1 MLETTQSIF
10 FTKAAQWAHKPR
22 FMIQENDQ
30 WKPILWSEY
39 REKVE
44 LVACALNSLGIKPGN
59 KVGIFS
65 QNSLEWIYA
74 GLGITT
80 AQAVLVPIYHNSTPD
95 MAGYI
100 VNHGDLQLLFVQN
113 LIIFDSLISAGS
125 KFPLLKYVVLIEGDS
140 KENRNGLKFFNLD
153 DLYHLGENHRDS
165 HPHLI
170 EKLVETTTE
179 EMVAQMLYTSG
190 TTGRPKGVPL
200 TYGNLI
206 ASTNDWLAINGPLV
220 SPDSVDLHWLPNAHI
235 FGWGSLGLGNIL
247 GFTSYLTNPLEVLKL
262 MPEIKPHLFMS
273 VPAYFEKLY
282 QLSVTSSESKNKQIE
297 TLQQLMG
304 GRITFLLSGGAG
316 LKREVKEFFLKAK
329 MWITE
334 GYGLTECS
342 PTLTMNRRNDFNF
355 DSVGKPYPCVNL
367 KLAEDGEI
375 LARGPVIFQGYYKDP
390 VATSEVF
397 TEDGWF
403 KTGDVG
409 QWMNDGFLKIMG
421 RKKDIIVTSGGKNI
435 PPENIELRFKDD
447 PYIEHLVVYGD
458 GKKYLVAVVTLGCHV
473 IESWA
478 KENGIPFES
487 WEELC
492 TMSAVETMVQ
502 DSINRVNSELSSFET
517 IKYYRIVPENFTPLN
532 GLLTSSLK
540 VKRKKV
546 YQRYETILEELYR
559 ERPVLLQEKG

>member
-22 FMIQENDQ
+22 FMIQENGQ

-39 REKVE
+39 REQVE
-44 LVACALNSLGIKPGN
+44 LVAYALNSLGIKPGN

-342 PTLTMNRRNDFNF
+342 PTLTMNRHDDFNF

-403 KTGDVG
+403 KSGDVG
-409 QWMNDGFLKIMG
+409 QWMDDGFLKIIG

-435 PPENIELRFKDD
+435 PPENIEMRFKDD

-517 IKYYRIVPENFTPLN
+517 IKYFRIVPENFTPLN

>member
-22 FMIQENDQ
+22 FMIQENGQ

-39 REKVE
+39 REQVE
-44 LVACALNSLGIKPGN
+44 LVAYALNSLGIKPGN

-342 PTLTMNRRNDFNF
+342 PTLTMNRHDDFNF

-487 WEELC
+487 WEELF
-492 TMSAVETMVQ
+492 MISAGKKLVQ

-517 IKYYRIVPENFTPLN
+517 IKYFRIVPENFTPLN

>member
-10 FTKAAQWAHKPR
+10 FTKVAQWAHKPR
-22 FMIQENDQ
+22 FMIQENGQ

-39 REKVE
+39 REQVE

-59 KVGIFS
+59 KVGILS

-80 AQAVLVPIYHNSTPD
+80 AQAVLVPIDHSSSPD

-100 VNHGDLQLLFVQN
+100 VNHADLQLLFVQN
-113 LIIFDSLISAGS
+113 VTIFDLLISAGS
-125 KFPLLKYVVLIEGDS
+125 KFPLLKYVVVIESDG

-206 ASTNDWLAINGPLV
+206 ASTNDWLAINGSLV
-220 SPDSVDLHWLPNAHI
+220 SSESVDLHWLPNAHI

-342 PTLTMNRRNDFNF
+342 PTLTMNRHDDFNF

-478 KENGIPFES
+478 KENGIAFES

-517 IKYYRIVPENFTPLN
+517 IKYFRIVPENFTPLN

-546 YQRYETILEELYR
+546 YQRYEIILEELYR

>member
-1 MLETTQSIF
+1 
-10 FTKAAQWAHKPR
+10 
-22 FMIQENDQ
+22 
-30 WKPILWSEY
+30 
-39 REKVE
+39 
-44 LVACALNSLGIKPGN
+44 
-59 KVGIFS
+59 
-65 QNSLEWIYA
+65 
-74 GLGITT
+74 
-80 AQAVLVPIYHNSTPD
+80 
-95 MAGYI
+95 
-100 VNHGDLQLLFVQN
+100 
-113 LIIFDSLISAGS
+113 
-125 KFPLLKYVVLIEGDS
+125 
-140 KENRNGLKFFNLD
+140 
-153 DLYHLGENHRDS
+153 
-165 HPHLI
+165 
-170 EKLVETTTE
+170 
-179 EMVAQMLYTSG
+179 
-190 TTGRPKGVPL
+190 
-200 TYGNLI
+200 
-206 ASTNDWLAINGPLV
+206 
-220 SPDSVDLHWLPNAHI
+220 
-235 FGWGSLGLGNIL
+235 
-247 GFTSYLTNPLEVLKL
+247 
-262 MPEIKPHLFMS
+262 
-273 VPAYFEKLY
+273 
-282 QLSVTSSESKNKQIE
+282 
-297 TLQQLMG
+297 
-304 GRITFLLSGGAG
+304 
-316 LKREVKEFFLKAK
+316 
-329 MWITE
+329 
-334 GYGLTECS
+334 
-342 PTLTMNRRNDFNF
+342 MNRHDDFNF

>member
-10 FTKAAQWAHKPR
+10 FTKVAQWAHKPR
-22 FMIQENDQ
+22 FMIQENGQ

-39 REKVE
+39 REQVE

-59 KVGIFS
+59 KVGILS

-80 AQAVLVPIYHNSTPD
+80 AQAVLVPIDHSSSPD

-100 VNHGDLQLLFVQN
+100 VNHADLQLLFVQN
-113 LIIFDSLISAGS
+113 VTIFDLLISAGS
-125 KFPLLKYVVLIEGDS
+125 KFPLLKYVVVIESDG

-206 ASTNDWLAINGPLV
+206 ASTNDWLAINGSLV
-220 SPDSVDLHWLPNAHI
+220 SSESVDLHWLPNAHI

-342 PTLTMNRRNDFNF
+342 PTLTMNRHDDFNF

-478 KENGIPFES
+478 KENGIAFES

-492 TMSAVETMVQ
+492 TMSAMETMVQ

-517 IKYYRIVPENFTPLN
+517 IKYFRIVPENFTPLN

-546 YQRYETILEELYR
+546 YQRYEIILEELYR

>member
-22 FMIQENDQ
+22 FMIQENGQ

-39 REKVE
+39 REQVE
-44 LVACALNSLGIKPGN
+44 LVAYALNSLGIKPGN

-342 PTLTMNRRNDFNF
+342 PTLTMNRHDDFNF

-546 YQRYETILEELYR
+546 YQRYETILDGLYR
-559 ERPVLLQEKG
+559 ERPVLLKE

>member
-220 SPDSVDLHWLPNAHI
+220 WPDSVDLHWLPNAHI

-342 PTLTMNRRNDFNF
+342 PTLTMNRHDDFNF

-492 TMSAVETMVQ
+492 TMSAVKTMVQ

-517 IKYYRIVPENFTPLN
+517 IKYFRIVPENFTPLN

-546 YQRYETILEELYR
+546 YQRYETILKELYR

>member
-220 SPDSVDLHWLPNAHI
+220 WPDSVDLHWLPNAHI

-409 QWMNDGFLKIMG
+409 QWMDDGFLKIIG

-435 PPENIELRFKDD
+435 PPENIEMRFKDD

-478 KENGIPFES
+478 KENGITFES

-492 TMSAVETMVQ
+492 SMSAVKTMVQ
-502 DSINRVNSELSSFET
+502 DSINRVNSKLSSFEM
-517 IKYYRIVPENFTPLN
+517 IKYFRVVPENFTPLN

-546 YQRYETILEELYR
+546 YQRYETILDGLYR
-559 ERPVLLQEKG
+559 ERPVLLKE

>member
-10 FTKAAQWAHKPR
+10 FTKVAQWAHKPR
-22 FMIQENDQ
+22 FMIQENGQ

-39 REKVE
+39 REQVE

-59 KVGIFS
+59 KVGILS

-80 AQAVLVPIYHNSTPD
+80 AQAVLVPIDHSSSPD

-100 VNHGDLQLLFVQN
+100 VNHADLQLLFVQN
-113 LIIFDSLISAGS
+113 VTIFDLLISAGS
-125 KFPLLKYVVLIEGDS
+125 KFPLLKYVVVIESDG

-342 PTLTMNRRNDFNF
+342 PTLTMNRHDDFNF

-409 QWMNDGFLKIMG
+409 QWMDDGFLKIMG

-458 GKKYLVAVVTLGCHV
+458 GKKYLVAVITLGSHV
-473 IESWA
+473 VESWA
-478 KENGIPFES
+478 KENGIAFES

-517 IKYYRIVPENFTPLN
+517 IKYFRIVPENFTPLN

-546 YQRYETILEELYR
+546 YQRYEIILEELYR

>member
-22 FMIQENDQ
+22 FMIQENGQ

-39 REKVE
+39 REQVE
-44 LVACALNSLGIKPGN
+44 LVAYALNSLGIKPGN

-342 PTLTMNRRNDFNF
+342 PTLTMNRHDDFNF

-546 YQRYETILEELYR
+546 YQRYETILKELYR

>member
-22 FMIQENDQ
+22 FMIQENGQ

-39 REKVE
+39 REQVE
-44 LVACALNSLGIKPGN
+44 LVAYALNSLGIKPGN

>member
-10 FTKAAQWAHKPR
+10 FTKVAQWAHKPR
-22 FMIQENDQ
+22 FMIQENGQ

-39 REKVE
+39 REQVE

-59 KVGIFS
+59 KVGILS

-80 AQAVLVPIYHNSTPD
+80 AQAVLVPIDHSSSPD

-100 VNHGDLQLLFVQN
+100 VNHADLQLLFVQN
-113 LIIFDSLISAGS
+113 VTIFDLLISAGS
-125 KFPLLKYVVLIEGDS
+125 KFPLLKYVVVIESDG

-206 ASTNDWLAINGPLV
+206 ASTNDWLAINGSLV
-220 SPDSVDLHWLPNAHI
+220 SSESVDLHWLPNAHI

-342 PTLTMNRRNDFNF
+342 PTLTMNRHDDFNF

-409 QWMNDGFLKIMG
+409 QWMDDGFLKIMG

-458 GKKYLVAVVTLGCHV
+458 GKKYLVAVITLGSHV
-473 IESWA
+473 VESWA
-478 KENGIPFES
+478 KENGIAFES

-492 TMSAVETMVQ
+492 TMSAVKTMVQ

-517 IKYYRIVPENFTPLN
+517 IKYFRIVPENFTPLN

-546 YQRYETILEELYR
+546 YQRYEIILEELYR

>member
-22 FMIQENDQ
+22 FMIQENGQ

-39 REKVE
+39 REQVE
-44 LVACALNSLGIKPGN
+44 LVAYALNSLGIKPGN

-273 VPAYFEKLY
+273 VPAYYEKLY

-342 PTLTMNRRNDFNF
+342 PTLTMNRHDDFNF

>member
-22 FMIQENDQ
+22 FMIQENGQ

-39 REKVE
+39 REQVE
-44 LVACALNSLGIKPGN
+44 LVAYALNSLGIKPGN

-235 FGWGSLGLGNIL
+235 FGWGSLGLGNII

-342 PTLTMNRRNDFNF
+342 PTLTMNRHDDFNF

-517 IKYYRIVPENFTPLN
+517 IKYFRIVPENFTPLN

>member
-22 FMIQENDQ
+22 FMIQENGQ

-39 REKVE
+39 REQVE
-44 LVACALNSLGIKPGN
+44 LVAYALNSLGIKPGN

-220 SPDSVDLHWLPNAHI
+220 WSDSVDLHWLPNAHI

-342 PTLTMNRRNDFNF
+342 PTLTMNRHDDFNF

-546 YQRYETILEELYR
+546 YQRYETILDGLYR
-559 ERPVLLQEKG
+559 ERPVLLKE

>member
-10 FTKAAQWAHKPR
+10 FTKVAQWAHKPR
-22 FMIQENDQ
+22 FMIQENGQ

-39 REKVE
+39 REQVE

-59 KVGIFS
+59 KVGILS

-80 AQAVLVPIYHNSTPD
+80 AQAVLVPIDHSSSPD

-100 VNHGDLQLLFVQN
+100 VNHADLQLLFVQN
-113 LIIFDSLISAGS
+113 VTIFDLLISAGS
-125 KFPLLKYVVLIEGDS
+125 KFPLLKYVVVIESDG

-220 SPDSVDLHWLPNAHI
+220 WPDSVDLHWLPNAHI

-342 PTLTMNRRNDFNF
+342 PTLTMNRHDDFNF

-492 TMSAVETMVQ
+492 TMSAVKTMVQ

-517 IKYYRIVPENFTPLN
+517 IKYFRIVPENFTPLN

-546 YQRYETILEELYR
+546 YQRYEIILEELYR

>member
-22 FMIQENDQ
+22 FMIQENGQ

-39 REKVE
+39 REQVE
-44 LVACALNSLGIKPGN
+44 LVAYALNSLGIKPGN

-220 SPDSVDLHWLPNAHI
+220 WPDSVDLHWLPNAHI

-409 QWMNDGFLKIMG
+409 QWMDDGFLKIMG

-435 PPENIELRFKDD
+435 PPENIEMRFKDD

-478 KENGIPFES
+478 KENGITFES

-492 TMSAVETMVQ
+492 SMSAVKTMVQ

>member
-492 TMSAVETMVQ
+492 TMSAVKTMVQ

>member
-220 SPDSVDLHWLPNAHI
+220 WPDSVDLHWLPNAHI

-409 QWMNDGFLKIMG
+409 QWMDDGFLKIIG

-435 PPENIELRFKDD
+435 PPENIEMRFKDD

-478 KENGIPFES
+478 KENGITFES

-492 TMSAVETMVQ
+492 SMSAVKTMVQ
-502 DSINRVNSELSSFET
+502 DSINRVNSKLSSFER
-517 IKYYRIVPENFTPLN
+517 IKYYRVVPENFTPLN

-546 YQRYETILEELYR
+546 YQRYETILDGLYR
-559 ERPVLLQEKG
+559 ERPVLLKE

>member
-10 FTKAAQWAHKPR
+10 FTKVAQWAHKPR
-22 FMIQENDQ
+22 FMIQENGQ

-39 REKVE
+39 REQVE

-59 KVGIFS
+59 KVGILS

-80 AQAVLVPIYHNSTPD
+80 AQAVLVPIDHSSSPD

-100 VNHGDLQLLFVQN
+100 VNHADLQLLFVQN
-113 LIIFDSLISAGS
+113 VTIFDLLISAGS
-125 KFPLLKYVVLIEGDS
+125 KFPLLKYVVVIESDG

-342 PTLTMNRRNDFNF
+342 PTLTMNRHDDFNF

-409 QWMNDGFLKIMG
+409 QWMDDGFLKIMG

-492 TMSAVETMVQ
+492 TMSAVKTMVQ

-517 IKYYRIVPENFTPLN
+517 IKYFRIVPENFTPLN

-546 YQRYETILEELYR
+546 YQRYEIILEELYR

>member
-10 FTKAAQWAHKPR
+10 FTKVAQWAHKPR
-22 FMIQENDQ
+22 FMIQENGQ

-39 REKVE
+39 REQVE

-59 KVGIFS
+59 KVGILS

-80 AQAVLVPIYHNSTPD
+80 AQAVLVPIDHSSSPD

-100 VNHGDLQLLFVQN
+100 VNHADLQLLFVQN
-113 LIIFDSLISAGS
+113 VTIFDLLISAGS
-125 KFPLLKYVVLIEGDS
+125 KFPLLKYVVVIESDG

-206 ASTNDWLAINGPLV
+206 ASTNDWLAINGSLV
-220 SPDSVDLHWLPNAHI
+220 SSESVDLHWLPNAHI

-342 PTLTMNRRNDFNF
+342 PTLTMNRHDDFNF

-409 QWMNDGFLKIMG
+409 QWMDDGFLKIMG

-478 KENGIPFES
+478 KENGIAFES

-492 TMSAVETMVQ
+492 TMSAMETMVQ

-517 IKYYRIVPENFTPLN
+517 IKYFRIVPENFTPLN

-546 YQRYETILEELYR
+546 YQRYEIILEELYR

>member
-1 MLETTQSIF
+1 
-10 FTKAAQWAHKPR
+10 
-22 FMIQENDQ
+22 MIQENGQ

-39 REKVE
+39 REQVE
-44 LVACALNSLGIKPGN
+44 LVAYALNSLGIKPGN

-342 PTLTMNRRNDFNF
+342 PTLTMNRHDDFNF

>member
-22 FMIQENDQ
+22 FMIQENGQ

-39 REKVE
+39 REQVE
-44 LVACALNSLGIKPGN
+44 LVAYALNSLGIKPGN

-342 PTLTMNRRNDFNF
+342 PTLTMNRHDDFNF

-517 IKYYRIVPENFTPLN
+517 IKYFRIVPENFTPLN

>member
-22 FMIQENDQ
+22 FMIQENEQ

-44 LVACALNSLGIKPGN
+44 LVAYALNSLGIKPGN

-80 AQAVLVPIYHNSTPD
+80 AKAVLVPIYHNSTPD
-95 MAGYI
+95 MAAYI
-100 VNHGDLQLLFVQN
+100 VNHADLQLLFVQN
-113 LIIFDSLISAGS
+113 ATIFDLLISAGL
-125 KFPLLKYVVLIEGDS
+125 KFPLLKYVVVIEGDD

-220 SPDSVDLHWLPNAHI
+220 WPDSVDLHWLPNAHI

-342 PTLTMNRRNDFNF
+342 PTLTMNRHDDFNF

-397 TEDGWF
+397 TEDRWF

-409 QWMNDGFLKIMG
+409 QWMDDGFLKIMG

-435 PPENIELRFKDD
+435 PPENIEMRFKDD

-458 GKKYLVAVVTLGCHV
+458 GKKYLVGVVTLGCHV

-478 KENGIPFES
+478 KENGITFES

-492 TMSAVETMVQ
+492 SMLAVKTMVQ
-502 DSINRVNSELSSFET
+502 DSINRVNSELSSFER
-517 IKYYRIVPENFTPLN
+517 IKYFRVVPENFTPLN

-546 YQRYETILEELYR
+546 YQRYETILDGLYQ
-559 ERPVLLQEKG
+559 ERPVLLKE

>member
-220 SPDSVDLHWLPNAHI
+220 WPDSVDLHWLPNAHI

-409 QWMNDGFLKIMG
+409 QWMDDGFLKIMG

-435 PPENIELRFKDD
+435 PPENIEMRFKDD

-478 KENGIPFES
+478 KENGITFES

-492 TMSAVETMVQ
+492 SMSAVKTMVQ
-502 DSINRVNSELSSFET
+502 DSINRVNSKLSSFEM
-517 IKYYRIVPENFTPLN
+517 IKYFRVVPENFTPLN

-546 YQRYETILEELYR
+546 YQRYETILDGLYR
-559 ERPVLLQEKG
+559 ERPVLLKE

>member
-10 FTKAAQWAHKPR
+10 FTKVAQWAHKPR
-22 FMIQENDQ
+22 FMIQENGQ

-39 REKVE
+39 REQVE

-59 KVGIFS
+59 KVGILS

-80 AQAVLVPIYHNSTPD
+80 AQAVLVPIDHSSSPD

-100 VNHGDLQLLFVQN
+100 VNHADLQLLFVQN
-113 LIIFDSLISAGS
+113 VTIFDLLISAGS
-125 KFPLLKYVVLIEGDS
+125 KFPLLKYVVVIESDG

-206 ASTNDWLAINGPLV
+206 ASTNDWLAINGSLV
-220 SPDSVDLHWLPNAHI
+220 SSESVDLHWLPNAHI

-342 PTLTMNRRNDFNF
+342 PTLTMNRHDDFNF

-478 KENGIPFES
+478 KENGIAFES

-492 TMSAVETMVQ
+492 TMSAVKTMVQ

-517 IKYYRIVPENFTPLN
+517 IKYFRIVPENFTPLN

-546 YQRYETILEELYR
+546 YQRYEIILEELYR

>member
-22 FMIQENDQ
+22 FMIQENGQ

-39 REKVE
+39 REQVE
-44 LVACALNSLGIKPGN
+44 LVAYALNSLGIKPGN

-342 PTLTMNRRNDFNF
+342 PTLTMNRHDDFNF

>member
-22 FMIQENDQ
+22 FMIQENGQ

-39 REKVE
+39 REQVE
-44 LVACALNSLGIKPGN
+44 LVAYALNSLGIKPGN

-342 PTLTMNRRNDFNF
+342 PTLTMNRHDDFNF

-390 VATSEVF
+390 VAASEVF

>member
-22 FMIQENDQ
+22 FMIQENGQ

-39 REKVE
+39 REQVE
-44 LVACALNSLGIKPGN
+44 LVAYALNSLGIKPGN

-342 PTLTMNRRNDFNF
+342 PTLTMNRHDDFNF

-492 TMSAVETMVQ
+492 TMSAVKTMVQ

-517 IKYYRIVPENFTPLN
+517 IKYFRIVPENFTPLN

>member
-342 PTLTMNRRNDFNF
+342 PTLTMNRHDDFNF

>member
-22 FMIQENDQ
+22 FMIQENGQ

-39 REKVE
+39 REQVE
-44 LVACALNSLGIKPGN
+44 LVAYALNSLGIKPGN

-113 LIIFDSLISAGS
+113 LFIFDSLISAGS

-342 PTLTMNRRNDFNF
+342 PTLTMNRHDDFNF

-492 TMSAVETMVQ
+492 TMSAVKTMVQ

-517 IKYYRIVPENFTPLN
+517 IKYFRIVPENFTPLN

>member
-1 MLETTQSIF
+1 
-10 FTKAAQWAHKPR
+10 
-22 FMIQENDQ
+22 
-30 WKPILWSEY
+30 
-39 REKVE
+39 
-44 LVACALNSLGIKPGN
+44 
-59 KVGIFS
+59 
-65 QNSLEWIYA
+65 
-74 GLGITT
+74 
-80 AQAVLVPIYHNSTPD
+80 NSTPD

-342 PTLTMNRRNDFNF
+342 PTLTMNRHDDFNF